1 MVNMAKYFLLKSNK
15 KKEIAPVLVFKNPRP
30 LKVLTSELG
39 WKIFTMLAEPQCPM
53 DLSKKLG
60 MHEQKVYYYIKKLK
74 ESGLIREL
82 GTEQRHGAVAKFYQA
97 AQESFA
103 LASGNV
109 VFSKL
114 SIKSP
119 ENSRMLRPFIKGGK
133 LNATI
138 VVGSPDPHGP
148 WKARASDACCA
159 IDFALFLGAFTEGER
174 LPNYRLD
181 TEVRDSTHKRNM
193 ILIGG
198 PTANMVTMK
207 YNRDFPVYID
217 AEHEKNIVSTLS
229 KKMYTADD
237 IGIVSII
244 DNPKHPE
251 SKILLL
257 AGKRFAG
264 TRAAVLAVVKRFG
277 EFLEGNKFDR
287 SVKTRVVKGY
297 DMDGDGI
304 IDTAEFLE

>member
-1 MVNMAKYFLLKSNK
+1 MPKYFLLKSNK
-15 KKEIAPVLVFKNPRP
+15 KKEIAPALIFKNPRL

-39 WKIFTMLAEPQCPM
+39 WKIFTMLAEPDCPM
-53 DLSKKLG
+53 DLAKRLG
-60 MHEQKVYYYIKKLK
+60 IHEQKVYYYIKKLK
-74 ESGLIREL
+74 ENGLINEL
-82 GTEQRHGAVAKFYQA
+82 GTEQRHGALAKFYQSA
-97 AQESFA
+97 KESFV
-103 LASGNV
+103 LASDNV
-109 VFSKL
+109 SFSRL

-119 ENSRMLRPFIKGGK
+119 EDSRLLHPFIKNGK

-159 IDFALFLGAFTEGER
+159 IDFALFLGAFTQGER

-181 TEVRDSTHKRNM
+181 TEVRDKTLQGNM

-198 PTANMVTMK
+198 PTVNMITMK
-207 YNRDFPVYID
+207 YDRDFPIYID
-217 AEHEKNIVSTLS
+217 SDHEKNIVSTLS
-229 KKMYTADD
+229 KKIYTADD
-237 IGIVSII
+237 IGLVSII

-251 SKILLL
+251 SKLLLL

-264 TRAAVLAVVKRFG
+264 TRAAVLAVVKRLG

-287 SVKTRVVKGY
+287 NVKSRVVKGY